1 MWYATCADRERRRGH
16 EHADSEEHAEE
27 ELELGGALRQRAEV
41 AGVDKA
47 EIRKR
52 VGDMLDM
59 VTWAK
64 LLNATGRR
72 VAIENCHWGE
82 CDRKSFGGDK
92 TSCPRRQ
99 PDGSLWCPWNWFRTS
114 YDICELHGRTCRASR
129 YAWLRN
135 LQTTR
140 RFLAPPPADNER
152 AAAACDAAAAVAL
165 AAARG
170 VREDLARGFF
180 AALNACWLACL
191 ARVVEL
197 LRRDAAALRAA
208 AAPAAAAAAPVDDD
222 DDLGEA
228 VGRAADV
235 DYSDSGS
242 EDAGAAVPAFVDR
255 TPAPPPPPAPAAPP
269 LLPSPPE
276 TWTQKKRRKPTLPSH
291 LRAKRRK

>member
-1 MWYATCADRERRRGH
+1 MEEQESTSPLAVEIDFLSELLRSNRQQHRAAKHFRLSCALVARVRR
-16 EHADSEEHAEE
+16 
-27 ELELGGALRQRAEV
+27 
-41 AGVDKA
+41 
-47 EIRKR
+47 
-52 VGDMLDM
+52 
-59 VTWAK
+59 
-64 LLNATGRR
+64 
-72 VAIENCHWGE
+72 
-82 CDRKSFGGDK
+82 
-92 TSCPRRQ
+92 
-99 PDGSLWCPWNWFRTS
+99 
-114 YDICELHGRTCRASR
+114 
-129 YAWLRN
+129 
-135 LQTTR
+135 
-140 RFLAPPPADNER
+140 LAPPPPDNER

-208 AAPAAAAAAPVDDD
+208 AAPAAAAAAPRGAVDDD

-242 EDAGAAVPAFVDR
+242 EDAGVAVPAFVDR
-255 TPAPPPPPAPAAPP
+255 TPTPLPPPAPAEPS

>member
-1 MWYATCADRERRRGH
+1 MEEQASTSLLAVEINFL
-16 EHADSEEHAEE
+16 SELLRSNRQQHRAAKHFR
-27 ELELGGALRQRAEV
+27 LSFALV
-41 AGVDKA
+41 A
-47 EIRKR
+47 R
-52 VGDMLDM
+52 VG
-59 VTWAK
+59 
-64 LLNATGRR
+64 R
-72 VAIENCHWGE
+72 
-82 CDRKSFGGDK
+82 
-92 TSCPRRQ
+92 
-99 PDGSLWCPWNWFRTS
+99 
-114 YDICELHGRTCRASR
+114 
-129 YAWLRN
+129 
-135 LQTTR
+135 
-140 RFLAPPPADNER
+140 LAPPPADNER

-208 AAPAAAAAAPVDDD
+208 AAPAAAAAAPRGAVDDD

-235 DYSDSGS
+235 EYSDSGS
-242 EDAGAAVPAFVDR
+242 EDAGVAVPAFVDR
-255 TPAPPPPPAPAAPP
+255 TPTPLPPPAPAEPP

>member
-1 MWYATCADRERRRGH
+1 MEEQESTTPLAVEINFLSELLRSNRQQHRAAKHFRLSCA
-16 EHADSEEHAEE
+16 
-27 ELELGGALRQRAEV
+27 LV
-41 AGVDKA
+41 
-47 EIRKR
+47 KR
-52 VGDMLDM
+52 VG
-59 VTWAK
+59 
-64 LLNATGRR
+64 R
-72 VAIENCHWGE
+72 
-82 CDRKSFGGDK
+82 
-92 TSCPRRQ
+92 
-99 PDGSLWCPWNWFRTS
+99 
-114 YDICELHGRTCRASR
+114 
-129 YAWLRN
+129 
-135 LQTTR
+135 
-140 RFLAPPPADNER
+140 LAPPPADNER

-191 ARVVEL
+191 ARIVEL
-197 LRRDAAALRAA
+197 LRRDAADLRAA
-208 AAPAAAAAAPVDDD
+208 AAPAAAAAAPPAAVDDDD

>member
-1 MWYATCADRERRRGH
+1 MEHEESTSPLAVEISFLSELLRSNRQQHRAAKHFRLSCALVARVRR
-16 EHADSEEHAEE
+16 
-27 ELELGGALRQRAEV
+27 
-41 AGVDKA
+41 
-47 EIRKR
+47 
-52 VGDMLDM
+52 
-59 VTWAK
+59 
-64 LLNATGRR
+64 
-72 VAIENCHWGE
+72 
-82 CDRKSFGGDK
+82 
-92 TSCPRRQ
+92 
-99 PDGSLWCPWNWFRTS
+99 
-114 YDICELHGRTCRASR
+114 
-129 YAWLRN
+129 
-135 LQTTR
+135 
-140 RFLAPPPADNER
+140 LAPPSADSER

-208 AAPAAAAAAPVDDD
+208 AAPAAAAAPVDDD

-242 EDAGAAVPAFVDR
+242 EDAHVPAAFVDR
-255 TPAPPPPPAPAAPP
+255 TPAPRPPPAPAAPP

-291 LRAKRRK
+291 LRAKRRR

>member
-1 MWYATCADRERRRGH
+1 MEEQASTTPLAVEINFLSELLRSNRQQHRAAKHFRLSCALVARVRR
-16 EHADSEEHAEE
+16 
-27 ELELGGALRQRAEV
+27 
-41 AGVDKA
+41 
-47 EIRKR
+47 
-52 VGDMLDM
+52 
-59 VTWAK
+59 
-64 LLNATGRR
+64 
-72 VAIENCHWGE
+72 
-82 CDRKSFGGDK
+82 
-92 TSCPRRQ
+92 
-99 PDGSLWCPWNWFRTS
+99 
-114 YDICELHGRTCRASR
+114 
-129 YAWLRN
+129 
-135 LQTTR
+135 
-140 RFLAPPPADNER
+140 LAPPSADSER

-208 AAPAAAAAAPVDDD
+208 AAPAAAVAPPAAVDDD

>member
-1 MWYATCADRERRRGH
+1 MEEQESTTPLAVEINFLSELLRSNRQQHRAAKHFRLSCALVARVRR
-16 EHADSEEHAEE
+16 
-27 ELELGGALRQRAEV
+27 
-41 AGVDKA
+41 
-47 EIRKR
+47 
-52 VGDMLDM
+52 
-59 VTWAK
+59 
-64 LLNATGRR
+64 
-72 VAIENCHWGE
+72 
-82 CDRKSFGGDK
+82 
-92 TSCPRRQ
+92 
-99 PDGSLWCPWNWFRTS
+99 
-114 YDICELHGRTCRASR
+114 
-129 YAWLRN
+129 
-135 LQTTR
+135 
-140 RFLAPPPADNER
+140 LAPPPADNER

-208 AAPAAAAAAPVDDD
+208 AAPASAAAAPPAAVDDD

>member
-1 MWYATCADRERRRGH
+1 MEEQASTTPLAVEINFLKELLRSNRQQHRAAKHFRLSCALVARVRR
-16 EHADSEEHAEE
+16 
-27 ELELGGALRQRAEV
+27 
-41 AGVDKA
+41 
-47 EIRKR
+47 
-52 VGDMLDM
+52 
-59 VTWAK
+59 
-64 LLNATGRR
+64 
-72 VAIENCHWGE
+72 
-82 CDRKSFGGDK
+82 
-92 TSCPRRQ
+92 
-99 PDGSLWCPWNWFRTS
+99 
-114 YDICELHGRTCRASR
+114 
-129 YAWLRN
+129 
-135 LQTTR
+135 
-140 RFLAPPPADNER
+140 LAPPPADDER

-255 TPAPPPPPAPAAPP
+255 TPTPLPPPAPAAPP

>member
-1 MWYATCADRERRRGH
+1 MEEQESTTPLAVEINFLSELLRSNRQQHRAAKHFRLSCA
-16 EHADSEEHAEE
+16 
-27 ELELGGALRQRAEV
+27 LV
-41 AGVDKA
+41 A
-47 EIRKR
+47 R
-52 VGDMLDM
+52 VG
-59 VTWAK
+59 
-64 LLNATGRR
+64 R
-72 VAIENCHWGE
+72 
-82 CDRKSFGGDK
+82 
-92 TSCPRRQ
+92 
-99 PDGSLWCPWNWFRTS
+99 
-114 YDICELHGRTCRASR
+114 
-129 YAWLRN
+129 
-135 LQTTR
+135 
-140 RFLAPPPADNER
+140 LAPPPADNER

>member
-1 MWYATCADRERRRGH
+1 MGEQESTSPLAVEINFLSELLRSNRQQHRAAKHFRLSCA
-16 EHADSEEHAEE
+16 
-27 ELELGGALRQRAEV
+27 LV
-41 AGVDKA
+41 
-47 EIRKR
+47 KR
-52 VGDMLDM
+52 VG
-59 VTWAK
+59 
-64 LLNATGRR
+64 R
-72 VAIENCHWGE
+72 
-82 CDRKSFGGDK
+82 
-92 TSCPRRQ
+92 
-99 PDGSLWCPWNWFRTS
+99 
-114 YDICELHGRTCRASR
+114 
-129 YAWLRN
+129 
-135 LQTTR
+135 
-140 RFLAPPPADNER
+140 LAPPPADNER

-180 AALNACWLACL
+180 AALNAGWLACL

>member
-1 MWYATCADRERRRGH
+1 MEEQESTTPLAVEINFLSELLRSNRQQHRAAKHFRLSCA
-16 EHADSEEHAEE
+16 
-27 ELELGGALRQRAEV
+27 LV
-41 AGVDKA
+41 A
-47 EIRKR
+47 R
-52 VGDMLDM
+52 VG
-59 VTWAK
+59 
-64 LLNATGRR
+64 R
-72 VAIENCHWGE
+72 
-82 CDRKSFGGDK
+82 
-92 TSCPRRQ
+92 
-99 PDGSLWCPWNWFRTS
+99 
-114 YDICELHGRTCRASR
+114 
-129 YAWLRN
+129 
-135 LQTTR
+135 
-140 RFLAPPPADNER
+140 LAPPPADNER

-208 AAPAAAAAAPVDDD
+208 AAPASAAAAPPAAVDDD

-255 TPAPPPPPAPAAPP
+255 TPTPLPPPAPAEPP
-269 LLPSPPE
+269 LLPTPPE

>member
-1 MWYATCADRERRRGH
+1 MEEQASTSLLAVEINFLSELLRSNRQQHRAAKHFRLSCA
-16 EHADSEEHAEE
+16 
-27 ELELGGALRQRAEV
+27 LV
-41 AGVDKA
+41 A
-47 EIRKR
+47 R
-52 VGDMLDM
+52 VG
-59 VTWAK
+59 
-64 LLNATGRR
+64 R
-72 VAIENCHWGE
+72 
-82 CDRKSFGGDK
+82 
-92 TSCPRRQ
+92 
-99 PDGSLWCPWNWFRTS
+99 
-114 YDICELHGRTCRASR
+114 
-129 YAWLRN
+129 
-135 LQTTR
+135 
-140 RFLAPPPADNER
+140 LAPPPADNER

-208 AAPAAAAAAPVDDD
+208 AAPAAAAAAAPVDDD

-242 EDAGAAVPAFVDR
+242 EDAGVAVPAFVDR

>member
-1 MWYATCADRERRRGH
+1 MEEQESTSPLDVEINFLGELLRSNRQQHRAAKHFRLSCALVARVRR
-16 EHADSEEHAEE
+16 
-27 ELELGGALRQRAEV
+27 
-41 AGVDKA
+41 
-47 EIRKR
+47 
-52 VGDMLDM
+52 
-59 VTWAK
+59 
-64 LLNATGRR
+64 
-72 VAIENCHWGE
+72 
-82 CDRKSFGGDK
+82 
-92 TSCPRRQ
+92 
-99 PDGSLWCPWNWFRTS
+99 
-114 YDICELHGRTCRASR
+114 
-129 YAWLRN
+129 
-135 LQTTR
+135 
-140 RFLAPPPADNER
+140 LAPPPPDNER

-208 AAPAAAAAAPVDDD
+208 AAPASAAAAPPAAVDDD

-242 EDAGAAVPAFVDR
+242 EDANLNVPAFVDR
-255 TPAPPPPPAPAAPP
+255 TPAPLPPPAPAEPP

>member
-1 MWYATCADRERRRGH
+1 MEEQESTSPLAVEINFLSELLRSNRQQHRAAKHFRLSCA
-16 EHADSEEHAEE
+16 
-27 ELELGGALRQRAEV
+27 LV
-41 AGVDKA
+41 
-47 EIRKR
+47 KR
-52 VGDMLDM
+52 VG
-59 VTWAK
+59 
-64 LLNATGRR
+64 R
-72 VAIENCHWGE
+72 
-82 CDRKSFGGDK
+82 
-92 TSCPRRQ
+92 
-99 PDGSLWCPWNWFRTS
+99 
-114 YDICELHGRTCRASR
+114 
-129 YAWLRN
+129 
-135 LQTTR
+135 
-140 RFLAPPPADNER
+140 LAPPPADNER

-208 AAPAAAAAAPVDDD
+208 AGPAAAAAAPPAAVDDD

-242 EDAGAAVPAFVDR
+242 EDANQQVPAFVDR

>member
-1 MWYATCADRERRRGH
+1 MEHEESTTPLAVEINFLSELLRSNRQQHRAAKHFRLSCA
-16 EHADSEEHAEE
+16 
-27 ELELGGALRQRAEV
+27 LV
-41 AGVDKA
+41 
-47 EIRKR
+47 KR
-52 VGDMLDM
+52 VG
-59 VTWAK
+59 
-64 LLNATGRR
+64 R
-72 VAIENCHWGE
+72 
-82 CDRKSFGGDK
+82 
-92 TSCPRRQ
+92 
-99 PDGSLWCPWNWFRTS
+99 
-114 YDICELHGRTCRASR
+114 
-129 YAWLRN
+129 
-135 LQTTR
+135 
-140 RFLAPPPADNER
+140 LAPPPADNER

-208 AAPAAAAAAPVDDD
+208 AAPASAAAAPQSATDDD

-242 EDAGAAVPAFVDR
+242 EDAGVAVPAFVDR
-255 TPAPPPPPAPAAPP
+255 TPTPLSPPAPALPPPAPAAPP

>member
-1 MWYATCADRERRRGH
+1 MEHEESTSPLAVEISFLSELLRSNRQQHRAAKHFRLSCALVARVRR
-16 EHADSEEHAEE
+16 
-27 ELELGGALRQRAEV
+27 
-41 AGVDKA
+41 
-47 EIRKR
+47 
-52 VGDMLDM
+52 
-59 VTWAK
+59 
-64 LLNATGRR
+64 
-72 VAIENCHWGE
+72 
-82 CDRKSFGGDK
+82 
-92 TSCPRRQ
+92 
-99 PDGSLWCPWNWFRTS
+99 
-114 YDICELHGRTCRASR
+114 
-129 YAWLRN
+129 
-135 LQTTR
+135 
-140 RFLAPPPADNER
+140 LAPPPADDER

-208 AAPAAAAAAPVDDD
+208 AAPAAAAAAPPAAVDDD

-276 TWTQKKRRKPTLPSH
+276 TWTQKKRRKSTLPSH

>member
-1 MWYATCADRERRRGH
+1 MEEQESTTPLAVEINFLSELLRSNRQQHRAAKHFRLSCALVARVRR
-16 EHADSEEHAEE
+16 
-27 ELELGGALRQRAEV
+27 
-41 AGVDKA
+41 
-47 EIRKR
+47 
-52 VGDMLDM
+52 
-59 VTWAK
+59 
-64 LLNATGRR
+64 
-72 VAIENCHWGE
+72 
-82 CDRKSFGGDK
+82 
-92 TSCPRRQ
+92 
-99 PDGSLWCPWNWFRTS
+99 
-114 YDICELHGRTCRASR
+114 
-129 YAWLRN
+129 
-135 LQTTR
+135 
-140 RFLAPPPADNER
+140 LAPPSADSER

-208 AAPAAAAAAPVDDD
+208 AAPAAAAAPVDDD

-291 LRAKRRK
+291 LRAKRRR

>member
-1 MWYATCADRERRRGH
+1 MEHEESTSPLAVEINFLSELLRSNRQQHRAAKHFRLSCALVARVRR
-16 EHADSEEHAEE
+16 
-27 ELELGGALRQRAEV
+27 
-41 AGVDKA
+41 
-47 EIRKR
+47 
-52 VGDMLDM
+52 
-59 VTWAK
+59 
-64 LLNATGRR
+64 
-72 VAIENCHWGE
+72 
-82 CDRKSFGGDK
+82 
-92 TSCPRRQ
+92 
-99 PDGSLWCPWNWFRTS
+99 
-114 YDICELHGRTCRASR
+114 
-129 YAWLRN
+129 
-135 LQTTR
+135 
-140 RFLAPPPADNER
+140 LAPPSADSER

-208 AAPAAAAAAPVDDD
+208 AAPAAAAAPVDDD

-242 EDAGAAVPAFVDR
+242 EDAHVPAAFVDR
-255 TPAPPPPPAPAAPP
+255 TPAPRPPPAPAAPP

-291 LRAKRRK
+291 LRAKRRR

>member
-1 MWYATCADRERRRGH
+1 MEEQESTTPLAVEIDFLSELLRSNRQQHRAAKHFRLSCALVARVRR
-16 EHADSEEHAEE
+16 
-27 ELELGGALRQRAEV
+27 
-41 AGVDKA
+41 
-47 EIRKR
+47 
-52 VGDMLDM
+52 
-59 VTWAK
+59 
-64 LLNATGRR
+64 
-72 VAIENCHWGE
+72 
-82 CDRKSFGGDK
+82 
-92 TSCPRRQ
+92 
-99 PDGSLWCPWNWFRTS
+99 
-114 YDICELHGRTCRASR
+114 
-129 YAWLRN
+129 
-135 LQTTR
+135 
-140 RFLAPPPADNER
+140 LAPPPADNER

-222 DDLGEA
+222 DALGEA

-242 EDAGAAVPAFVDR
+242 EDAGAAIPAAVVDR
-255 TPAPPPPPAPAAPP
+255 TPTPLPPPAPAAPP

>member
-1 MWYATCADRERRRGH
+1 METDETPLAVEINFLSELLRSNRQQHRAAKHFRLSCALVARVRR
-16 EHADSEEHAEE
+16 
-27 ELELGGALRQRAEV
+27 LV
-41 AGVDKA
+41 
-47 EIRKR
+47 
-52 VGDMLDM
+52 
-59 VTWAK
+59 
-64 LLNATGRR
+64 
-72 VAIENCHWGE
+72 
-82 CDRKSFGGDK
+82 
-92 TSCPRRQ
+92 
-99 PDGSLWCPWNWFRTS
+99 
-114 YDICELHGRTCRASR
+114 
-129 YAWLRN
+129 
-135 LQTTR
+135 
-140 RFLAPPPADNER
+140 PPPADNER

-255 TPAPPPPPAPAAPP
+255 TPAPLPPPAPAAPP

>member
-1 MWYATCADRERRRGH
+1 MEEQESTTPLAVEINFLSELLRSNRQQHRAAKHFRLSCALVARVRR
-16 EHADSEEHAEE
+16 
-27 ELELGGALRQRAEV
+27 
-41 AGVDKA
+41 
-47 EIRKR
+47 
-52 VGDMLDM
+52 
-59 VTWAK
+59 
-64 LLNATGRR
+64 
-72 VAIENCHWGE
+72 
-82 CDRKSFGGDK
+82 
-92 TSCPRRQ
+92 
-99 PDGSLWCPWNWFRTS
+99 
-114 YDICELHGRTCRASR
+114 
-129 YAWLRN
+129 
-135 LQTTR
+135 
-140 RFLAPPPADNER
+140 LAPPPPDNER

-208 AAPAAAAAAPVDDD
+208 AAPAAAAAPVDDD

-242 EDAGAAVPAFVDR
+242 EDAGVAVPAFVDR

>member
-1 MWYATCADRERRRGH
+1 MEEQASTTPLAVEINFLKELLRSNRQQHRAAKHFRLSCALVARVRR
-16 EHADSEEHAEE
+16 
-27 ELELGGALRQRAEV
+27 LV
-41 AGVDKA
+41 
-47 EIRKR
+47 
-52 VGDMLDM
+52 
-59 VTWAK
+59 
-64 LLNATGRR
+64 
-72 VAIENCHWGE
+72 
-82 CDRKSFGGDK
+82 
-92 TSCPRRQ
+92 
-99 PDGSLWCPWNWFRTS
+99 
-114 YDICELHGRTCRASR
+114 
-129 YAWLRN
+129 
-135 LQTTR
+135 
-140 RFLAPPPADNER
+140 PPPADNER

-208 AAPAAAAAAPVDDD
+208 AAPAAAAAALPAAVDDD

-242 EDAGAAVPAFVDR
+242 EDAHVPAAFVDR
-255 TPAPPPPPAPAAPP
+255 TPAPLPPPAPAAPP

>member
-1 MWYATCADRERRRGH
+1 MEHEESTTPLAVEINFLSELLRSNRQQHRAAKHFRLSCA
-16 EHADSEEHAEE
+16 
-27 ELELGGALRQRAEV
+27 LV
-41 AGVDKA
+41 A
-47 EIRKR
+47 R
-52 VGDMLDM
+52 VG
-59 VTWAK
+59 
-64 LLNATGRR
+64 R
-72 VAIENCHWGE
+72 
-82 CDRKSFGGDK
+82 
-92 TSCPRRQ
+92 
-99 PDGSLWCPWNWFRTS
+99 
-114 YDICELHGRTCRASR
+114 
-129 YAWLRN
+129 
-135 LQTTR
+135 
-140 RFLAPPPADNER
+140 LAPPPADNER

-208 AAPAAAAAAPVDDD
+208 AAPAAAAAAPPAAVDDD

-235 DYSDSGS
+235 EYSDSGS
-242 EDAGAAVPAFVDR
+242 EDAGVAVPAFVDR

>member
-1 MWYATCADRERRRGH
+1 MEEQESTTPLAVEINFLSELLRSNRQQHRAAKHFRLSCA
-16 EHADSEEHAEE
+16 
-27 ELELGGALRQRAEV
+27 LV
-41 AGVDKA
+41 A
-47 EIRKR
+47 R
-52 VGDMLDM
+52 VG
-59 VTWAK
+59 
-64 LLNATGRR
+64 R
-72 VAIENCHWGE
+72 
-82 CDRKSFGGDK
+82 
-92 TSCPRRQ
+92 
-99 PDGSLWCPWNWFRTS
+99 
-114 YDICELHGRTCRASR
+114 
-129 YAWLRN
+129 
-135 LQTTR
+135 
-140 RFLAPPPADNER
+140 LAPPPADNER

-208 AAPAAAAAAPVDDD
+208 AAPAAAAAALVDDD